1 MDDCFGGSFLA
12 CAKVDG
18 PDCLDDVLAQNR
30 NNGLP
35 YYPPEDFSNSD
46 GSAVGLWWLLDR
58 LIWVNVWGSWGTWN
72 SGNWFWGVS
81 PSFFFFK
88 GRRRL
93 ARSAEVMVGS
103 KKVVQSLLV
112 TAAIESQRD
121 TEAGPKEHS

>member
-12 CAKVDG
+12 CAKDDG

-46 GSAVGLWWLLDR
+46 GSAVGLWWLLDW

-81 PSFFFFK
+81 PSFFVLK